1 MRISDSVIKFTSP
14 SVIQYNFITDTTS
27 YTNDDFYTTA
37 LKLLQAL
44 PSDLLQLQNSIN
56 HYNFTFRYKAVKA
69 YELFTFPSFFFNSDI
84 KQTILNFREYSSS
97 VNISKINVFII
108 DSSVKGHEKIA
119 EFLNALEIAYFTI
132 VPATDE
138 YAKDYNSS
146 YFFSNGFELI
156 NLFNRDISKINN
168 LIIEYYKEQ
177 GENIQLYGDLP
188 INPNRTFLYSNT
200 PPGSLLSHNNY
211 FILNQVIGN
220 VWIERE
226 GSLEKIITNVS
237 ERSQEIIDQC
247 TKIDNISMIMYNDVG
262 IKPTDPFHPL
272 LPTLILIA
280 PYHFPKRE
288 KIFGKPT
295 SKEKRWLSILKAEQ
309 NLNYEHVFEEEEI
322 KRIYG
327 AELNFLMRQTS
338 LRLRYLDSV
347 GYLHARFTY
356 SPVIRLP
363 QIGKSINRELS
374 HLEQF
379 SINKTT
385 TISNIK
391 KFGNKLRD
399 LLFTASLLEYLKDR
413 DGQVFTISDL
423 PMEWLF
429 LEDYPLCFTHD
440 VCRIPEF
447 NLNGLVNSTIH
458 LQRYF
463 YEIPRDIINKTLI
476 IHCSSKNDKIMN
488 DMFEII
494 NGYKDSYGFNS
505 KRCSSVEEIAMA
517 IDEFKP
523 DLLIFD
529 CHGGSDKNNLS
540 SFLVIDQEKKVFLT
554 GDDIVKYKLSAPL
567 VFLSACETM
576 PNYGYVKLISDAFM
590 EAGAYSVT
598 TTFLPIKIKDAT
610 SLIVRLLNNLVQ
622 LKSKS
627 YHINWLSFMS
637 HILRTCLIFETINKS
652 RKFLIEEITI
662 DEIAEI
668 MTKSM
673 KFEFR
678 FEALTELD
686 RLLAKKSKSKK
697 LRLIDLDNEWMM
709 YSIIGRADLIY
720 FKNWLE
726 NYRDLNFNN
735 KGK

>member
-1 MRISDSVIKFTSP
+1 MRISDSVNKFTSP

-56 HYNFTFRYKAVKA
+56 HYDFTFRYKAVSA
-69 YELFTFPSFFFNSDI
+69 YELFTFPSFFFNSDV
-84 KQTILNFREYSSS
+84 KQAILNFREYSSS

-108 DSSVKGHEKIA
+108 DSSVKDHKKIV

-146 YFFSNGFELI
+146 YFFSNEFELM
-156 NLFNRDISKINN
+156 NLFKRDISKINN
-168 LIIEYYKEQ
+168 LIIEYYKTQE
-177 GENIQLYGDLP
+177 ENIQLDVDLP
-188 INPNRTFLYSNT
+188 INPNGTFLSSNA

-220 VWIERE
+220 VWIEGE
-226 GSLEKIITNVS
+226 SNLEKIITNVS

-280 PYHFPKRE
+280 PYHFPKRD

-295 SKEKRWLSILKAEQ
+295 PKEKKWLSILKAEQ

-327 AELNFLMRQTS
+327 EELNLLMRQTS
-338 LRLRYLDSV
+338 SRLRYLDAV

-356 SPVIRLP
+356 SPVIRVP
-363 QIGKSINRELS
+363 QIGKSINKELS

-379 SINKTT
+379 SSNKTT

-391 KFGNKLRD
+391 KFGIKLRD
-399 LLFTASLLEYLKDR
+399 HLFSIPLQEYLKDR
-413 DGQVFTISDL
+413 NGQIFTISDL

-447 NLNGLVNSTIH
+447 NLNGLLNSTIH
-458 LQRYF
+458 LQRYL
-463 YEIPRDIINKTLI
+463 YEIPRDLINKTLI

-488 DMFEII
+488 DMFNVI
-494 NGYKDSYGFNS
+494 NSYKDSHGFNS
-505 KRCSSVEEIAMA
+505 KLCSSFAEIATA
-517 IDEFKP
+517 IEEFQP

-540 SFLVIDQEKKVFLT
+540 SFLIIDQEKKIFLT

-576 PNYGYVKLISDAFM
+576 PNNGYVKLISDAFM

-598 TTFLPIKIKDAT
+598 TTFLPINIKDAT

-637 HILRTCLIFETINKS
+637 HILRTCLIFEIINKS
-652 RKFLIEEITI
+652 RKFLTEEITT

-678 FEALTELD
+678 FEALAELD
-686 RLLAKKSKSKK
+686 RLLTKKSKSKK

-726 NYRDLNFNN
+726 DYRNLNFND
-735 KGK
+735 KDK

>member
-14 SVIQYNFITDTTS
+14 SIIQYNFITNTTS
-27 YTNDDFYTTA
+27 YTNDDFYTTS
-37 LKLLQAL
+37 LKLLQGL

-56 HYNFTFRYKAVKA
+56 HYDFNFRYKAIKS

-84 KQTILNFREYSSS
+84 KQTILDFKEYCSA

-108 DSSVKGHEKIA
+108 DSSVKDHDKIA
-119 EFLNALEIAYFTI
+119 EFLNVLEIAYFTI
-132 VPATDE
+132 IPTTDK
-138 YAKDYNSS
+138 YAEGYNSS
-146 YFFSNGFELI
+146 NFFSNEFELI
-156 NLFNRDISKINN
+156 NLFNRDISIINN
-168 LIIEYYKEQ
+168 LIKEYYKAQE
-177 GENIQLYGDLP
+177 ENIELDGDLL
-188 INPNRTFLYSNT
+188 INPNGTFLSSNT
-200 PPGSLLSHNNY
+200 SPGSLLSHNNY

-220 VWIERE
+220 VWIE
-226 GSLEKIITNVS
+226 GKNNLEKIITNVK

-247 TKIDNISMIMYNDVG
+247 NKIDNISMIMYNHVG
-262 IKPTDPFHPL
+262 IKATDPFQPL

-295 SKEKRWLSILKAEQ
+295 PKEKKWLSILKAEQ
-309 NLNYEHVFEEEEI
+309 NLNYEHVFVEEEI
-322 KRIYG
+322 KRVY
-327 AELNFLMRQTS
+327 AEELNLLMRQTS
-338 LRLRYLDSV
+338 LRLRYLDAV

-363 QIGKSINRELS
+363 QIGKSINKELS

-379 SINKTT
+379 SSNKTT

-391 KFGNKLRD
+391 KFGIKLRD
-399 LLFTASLLEYLKDR
+399 YLFSVPLQDYLKDR
-413 DGQVFTISDL
+413 NGQIFTISDL

-458 LQRYF
+458 LQRYL
-463 YEIPRDIINKTLI
+463 YEIPRDLINKTLI

-494 NGYKDSYGFNS
+494 NGYKDSHGFNS

-540 SFLVIDQEKKVFLT
+540 SFLIIDQEKEVYLT
-554 GDDIVKYKLSAPL
+554 GDDIVKFKLSAPL

-598 TTFLPIKIKDAT
+598 TTFLPINIKDAT
-610 SLIVRLLNNLVQ
+610 SLIVRLLSNLVQ

-652 RKFLIEEITI
+652 RKFLTEEITTE
-662 DEIAEI
+662 EIAEI

-673 KFEFR
+673 KFELR
-678 FEALTELD
+678 FEALAELD
-686 RLLAKKSKSKK
+686 RLLTKKSKSKK
-697 LRLIDLDNEWMM
+697 LRLIDLENEWMM

-726 NYRDLNFNN
+726 DYRDLNFND